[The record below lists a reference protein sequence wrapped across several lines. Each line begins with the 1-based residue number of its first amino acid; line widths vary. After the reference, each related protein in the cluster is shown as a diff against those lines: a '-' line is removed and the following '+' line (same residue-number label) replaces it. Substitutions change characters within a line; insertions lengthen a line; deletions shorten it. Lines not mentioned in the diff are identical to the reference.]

1 MSSLNEVLRSPVLWL
16 LAVTMIGLLAWL
28 IRYLRRRHPFPLT
41 FEAKVDYVCDGDSI
55 WVRCK
60 YGRIKLRLAGMDAPE
75 SQQVGGEASTE
86 TLRQL
91 VNGQRVRV
99 VAVARDAYGR
109 WVSKV
114 YVDDQDIGLEMIRR
128 GQAWAYRRYFKLLTR
143 KEAQLYA
150 NAESR
155 AKANQRGLWKEKVIE
170 TPWHWRQRHLS
181 LTTRFVRWI
190 WRSLKGLLMRLFGF
204 HRR

>member
-16 LAVTMIGLLAWL
+16 LAGTMIGLLAWL

-99 VAVARDAYGR
+99 VAVARDA
-109 WVSKV
+109 
-114 YVDDQDIGLEMIRR
+114 
-128 GQAWAYRRYFKLLTR
+128 
-143 KEAQLYA
+143 
-150 NAESR
+150 
-155 AKANQRGLWKEKVIE
+155 
-170 TPWHWRQRHLS
+170 
-181 LTTRFVRWI
+181 
-190 WRSLKGLLMRLFGF
+190 
-204 HRR
+204 